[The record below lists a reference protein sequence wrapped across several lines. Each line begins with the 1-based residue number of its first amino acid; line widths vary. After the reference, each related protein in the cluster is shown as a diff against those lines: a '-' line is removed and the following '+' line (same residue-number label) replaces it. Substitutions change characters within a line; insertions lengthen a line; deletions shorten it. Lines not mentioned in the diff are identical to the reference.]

1 MQNIPEIDNKII
13 EEHGLSLEEY
23 EKILEI
29 ITLWS
34 NQKTRL
40 RINTKRKRKT

>member
-23 EKILEI
+23 EKILKI
-29 ITLWS
+29 KVKKYLKLMNTVTLTS
-34 NQKTRL
+34 RSY
-40 RINTKRKRKT
+40 I